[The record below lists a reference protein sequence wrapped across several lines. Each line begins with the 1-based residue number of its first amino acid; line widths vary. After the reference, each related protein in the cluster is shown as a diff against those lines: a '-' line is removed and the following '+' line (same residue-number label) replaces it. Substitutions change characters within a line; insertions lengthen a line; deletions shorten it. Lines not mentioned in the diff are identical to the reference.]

1 MGINTP
7 TWSETIKKY
16 GRWTSNENLVATLNG
31 ESTDNKN
38 SRQER
43 LNKTFQAA
51 LDAKKNWDMAA
62 YEDYMKQI
70 RNLDG

>member
-7 TWSETIKKY
+7 TWNETLKKWNK
-16 GRWTSNENLVATLNG
+16 WTSKENLVATLNG
-31 ESTDNKN
+31 ESTDNRN

-43 LNKTFQAA
+43 LDRTFQAA
-51 LDAKKNWDMAA
+51 LDAKNNGDMAA